1 MRSSDFL
8 LPFLVSAGIHAGL
21 LVPGLSS
28 QDARVASVDEPARV
42 ILNIIPPA
50 ISEASEDTADA
61 VVPVQHASRGAPEQA
76 QRARSEPNR
85 EKPHVSAEPPARASE
100 SAAPPE
106 PIVPRPTPAEV
117 DVGEAYAAQ
126 KPTADEV
133 RQPAAEREATQ
144 DSAAQDTAGPEPATR
159 AVGLSGPPTHTAS
172 LATGTGRAWP
182 GSVPGARVG
191 EGATPTASASA
202 VPGPSSPAP
211 PGRVMPDPVKPPEA
225 TAHPKPRAGPA
236 ADGDLEGDG
245 GAVAAQVRGVS
256 KPRYPSLSRRRNE
269 EGRVVLAVEIRAD
282 GTHGSIEIVQSSG
295 HSRLDQAAVQA
306 LKRAKF
312 IPAKRGGERVTS
324 TKQVAFT
331 FRLVDAED

>member
-61 VVPVQHASRGAPEQA
+61 VVPVQHASRAAPEQA
-76 QRARSEPNR
+76 QRPRSEPNR

-106 PIVPRPTPAEV
+106 PIVSRPTPAAV
-117 DVGEAYAAQ
+117 DVDEAYAAE

-133 RQPAAEREATQ
+133 RQPVGERDATQ
-144 DSAAQDTAGPEPATR
+144 DSVAQDTAGPEPAIR
-159 AVGLSGPPTHTAS
+159 AVGPSGPRAHTAS
-172 LATGTGRAWP
+172 LATGSGRARP

-191 EGATPTASASA
+191 EGATATASASG
-202 VPGPSSPAP
+202 VPSPSSPP
-211 PGRVMPDPVKPPEA
+211 PGRVMPDPVEPPEPI
-225 TAHPKPRAGPA
+225 AHPKPRAGPA

-282 GTHGSIEIVQSSG
+282 GAHGSIEIVQSSG
-295 HSRLDQAAVQA
+295 HSRLDHAAVQA

-312 IPAKRGGERVTS
+312 IPAKKGGERVTS